1 MATPAAAAATHQA
14 PPEVRRS
21 RLTVQQ
27 RQARLTVQQRQDLI
41 AAAERA
47 LAAAEPLTGD
57 RPATGHLRL
66 DIGPRVNGQRSIE
79 VHVSLS
85 EGRA

>member
-1 MATPAAAAATHQA
+1 MATPAAAAATHQT

-21 RLTVQQ
+21 
-27 RQARLTVQQRQDLI
+27 RLTVQQRQDLI